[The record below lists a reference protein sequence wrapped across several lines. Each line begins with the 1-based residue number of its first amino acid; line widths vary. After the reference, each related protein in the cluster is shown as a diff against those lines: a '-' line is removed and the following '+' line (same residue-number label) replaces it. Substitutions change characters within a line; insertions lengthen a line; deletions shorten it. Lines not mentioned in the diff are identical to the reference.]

1 ARVAAQIE
9 RDNIKV
15 RLLVRAGYRVVE
27 FSGVDLSFETV
38 AEKLEDLLP
47 VESALLEVLRH
58 RPLMRRMN
66 EMLQR
71 YRNFVRREQWGQ
83 AKEAWGGRCR
93 ACRQCGAVRPS
104 PGGARRRADEA
115 EQRRARCQ
123 SRSGAGKTT
132 IILTAARVNA
142 YRKGGRQRGP
152 VAVRCTGDMA
162 GQLH

>member
-1 ARVAAQIE
+1 
-9 RDNIKV
+9 
-15 RLLVRAGYRVVE
+15 
-27 FSGVDLSFETV
+27 
-38 AEKLEDLLP
+38 
-47 VESALLEVLRH
+47 
-58 RPLMRRMN
+58 
-66 EMLQR
+66 
-71 YRNFVRREQWGQ
+71 
-83 AKEAWGGRCR
+83 
-93 ACRQCGAVRPS
+93 RQCGAVRPS

-162 GQLH
+162 GQLHISSLGEATSSTHAPARKSRETPAGGTGLAGLRRDLTGLNASSTA